1 MEAIKG
7 CGANKAPGPDG
18 CSIKFIKK
26 FWHII
31 KGGFLKAIER
41 FWEKAKISGGCN
53 ASFVTLIP
61 KNPNPIGLNDFRP
74 ISLIRIYYKIITK
87 MLTERVKL
95 VMANLIGETQTEFL
109 KGRHI
114 LDGVLIANE
123 VVEDLRKSKRKGLLF
138 KVDFEM
144 AYDSVE

>member
-1 MEAIKG
+1 
-7 CGANKAPGPDG
+7 
-18 CSIKFIKK
+18 
-26 FWHII
+26 
-31 KGGFLKAIER
+31 
-41 FWEKAKISGGCN
+41 
-53 ASFVTLIP
+53 
-61 KNPNPIGLNDFRP
+61 
-74 ISLIRIYYKIITK
+74 

-95 VMANLIGETQTEFL
+95 VMVNLIGETQTEFL

-123 VVEDLRKSKRKGLLF
+123 VVEDLRKSKRKDLLF